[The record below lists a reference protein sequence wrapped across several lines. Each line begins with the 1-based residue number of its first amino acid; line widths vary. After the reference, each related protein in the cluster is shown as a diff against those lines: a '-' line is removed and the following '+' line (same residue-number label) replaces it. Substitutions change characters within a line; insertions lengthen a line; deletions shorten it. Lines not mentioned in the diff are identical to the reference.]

1 MMYHCIAIA
10 VGFPSDAKDFEDVSH
25 PSLHQPVDHCEK
37 NAKEKDRCNH
47 HSRGRNHIILARPRH
62 LLHFHTHVV
71 HEFARVCHCS
81 RNPLAD
87 SCGCSGDGV
96 AARLVVLHFYRLRG
110 HETLFTS
117 RNSLS
122 PAPSFSIPRARW
134 SGVLSARPSQ
144 APNSGRGGGTRTPI
158 PGFGD
163 RSPSRWTTPLNRR
176 LLAIHPEAAPFAVE
190 G

>member
-10 VGFPSDAKDFEDVSH
+10 VVFPSDTKDFEDVSH
-25 PSLHQPVDHCEK
+25 TTWHQPVNDCKKTANEK
-37 NAKEKDRCNH
+37 NRGNH
-47 HSRGRNHIILARPRH
+47 HSRGRNHIVLARPGH
-62 LLHFHTHVV
+62 LLHFHAHVV
-71 HEFARVCHCS
+71 HEFARVRHGS

-117 RNSLS
+117 RNGMFS
-122 PAPSFSIPRARW
+122 APSFSIPRARW

-144 APNSGRGGGTRTPI
+144 APNSGRGGGIRTPI

-163 RSPSRWTTPLNRR
+163 PSPNRWTTPLNR
-176 LLAIHPEAAPFAVE
+176 LPLAIHPQAD
-190 G
+190 